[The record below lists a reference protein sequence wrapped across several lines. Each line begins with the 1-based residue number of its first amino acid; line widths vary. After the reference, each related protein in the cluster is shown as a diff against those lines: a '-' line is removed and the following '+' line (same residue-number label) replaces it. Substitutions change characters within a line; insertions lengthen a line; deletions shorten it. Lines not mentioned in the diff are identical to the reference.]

1 MDPFLHLN
9 GRSWLAAQGMILEVL
24 SLSLSHI
31 SSQILNLPDSVEPQI
46 ELWCE
51 GNNMQS
57 RFFIK
62 LAQAPST
69 SWGNPND
76 LPRIY
81 FLRDTFGSELLS
93 PLSSHLLLFPS
104 SYCTWPGCVSLLSS
118 LIPQIPLTGDA
129 GVADICCFACPTVPI
144 FLVIVPWSALG
155 SYLSPSGNRYR
166 GYVVSYQARPVR
178 SWLPELWI
186 WSGVAAAG
194 LKSDRLVRSPVLL
207 AKPRSLICSIS
218 SNKSCFEVSHIPACE
233 EKRKNIK
240 LEVWNLEG
248 VYITAIQIT

>member
-31 SSQILNLPDSVEPQI
+31 SSLILNLPGSVEPQI
-46 ELWCE
+46 KVWCE

-69 SWGNPND
+69 SWGNPNG

-81 FLRDTFGSELLS
+81 VLRDTFGSERLS
-93 PLSSHLLLFPS
+93 PLSSHLLLLFPS
-104 SYCTWPGCVSLLSS
+104 SYCTWPECGSLLSS
-118 LIPQIPLTGDA
+118 LIPQIPLTGDT
-129 GVADICCFACPTVPI
+129 GVADICCFACPTAPI

-155 SYLSPSGNRYR
+155 SYPSPSGNRYR

-178 SWLPELWI
+178 SWLPELGI
-186 WSGVAAAG
+186 WSGVAAAD
-194 LKSDRLVRSPVLL
+194 LKSGRLVRSPVLL

-218 SNKSCFEVSHIPACE
+218 SNKSCFEVSYIPACE
-233 EKRKNIK
+233 EKRKNINWRSGIWK
-240 LEVWNLEG
+240 EFIWQQ
-248 VYITAIQIT
+248 YK